1 MPLVPEPVLWLPHQ
15 LQILANLILLILALI
30 VSFLAVWNFATPDSM
45 LPVLRTLRV
54 WHTWAC
60 FGFQTGA
67 LSGLVIAN
75 RIINL
80 LPWTCPSDFVFM
92 SNPCGNFMLSLI
104 LKDNSCCQLSA
115 SITRFLRTDLADFI
129 LMSLPLR
136 EFHVDSG
143 FDKELLLPTFL
154 FSLPGSWEPI
164 CGLYLLLINH
174 CWFNDFWCW
183 CFEILFL
190 QTWLSLHLVRGIL
203 KTSS

>member
-1 MPLVPEPVLWLPHQ
+1 
-15 LQILANLILLILALI
+15 
-30 VSFLAVWNFATPDSM
+30 M

-54 WHTWAC
+54 LHIWAC

-115 SITRFLRTDLADFI
+115 SITRFLRTDLADFV

-143 FDKELLLPTFL
+143 FDWKLLLPTFAFHYPIPKNRSADFISCWETL
-154 FSLPGSWEPI
+154 TDLTTFDADVLKTCFCKPDFHYTWSGVFIRLPLIPPILTNGVPLILTPGKLLLPTFISSPGSFEP
-164 CGLYLLLINH
+164 
-174 CWFNDFWCW
+174 
-183 CFEILFL
+183 
-190 QTWLSLHLVRGIL
+190 V
-203 KTSS
+203 